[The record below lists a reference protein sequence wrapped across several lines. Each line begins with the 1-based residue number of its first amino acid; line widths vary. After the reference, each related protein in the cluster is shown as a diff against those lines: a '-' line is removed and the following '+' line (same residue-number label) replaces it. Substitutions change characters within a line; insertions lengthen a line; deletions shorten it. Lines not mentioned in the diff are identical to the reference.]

1 MSATIHGEDPAG
13 ASSSTAP
20 EQGSQR
26 QQPRILHIL
35 DHLPSQDEYDAT
47 EKRLVRKVDFRLMPV
62 LIAMIVLKFVI
73 ALNCRVFT
81 Y

>member
-13 ASSSTAP
+13 ESSATAP
-20 EQGSQR
+20 EEGS

-62 LIAMIVLKFVI
+62 LIVMIILK
-73 ALNCRVFT
+73 
-81 Y
+81 

>member
-1 MSATIHGEDPAG
+1 MSATIHGEEATG

-20 EQGSQR
+20 EQGS

-35 DHLPSQDEYDAT
+35 DHLPSQDGYDAT
-47 EKRLVRKVDFRLMPV
+47 EKRLVRKVDYRLMPV
-62 LIAMIVLKFVI
+62 LIVMIVLKFVI
-73 ALNCRVFT
+73 ALNCRTFT